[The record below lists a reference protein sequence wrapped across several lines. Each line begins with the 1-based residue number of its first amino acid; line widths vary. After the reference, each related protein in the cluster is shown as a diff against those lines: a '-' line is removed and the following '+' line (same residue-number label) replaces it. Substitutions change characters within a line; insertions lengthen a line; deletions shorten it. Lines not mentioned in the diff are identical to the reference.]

1 MTYDNGLTKEQQA
14 EVDAKYE
21 ELMANLKIV
30 NPLLYKTMQKQIMD
44 INNPKGIIA
53 DNNNQI
59 EMLFQGGTN
68 IPEHLFTPLRNRLNQ
83 D

>member
-21 ELMANLKIV
+21 ELMECLKIV
-30 NPLLYKTMQKQIMD
+30 NPLLYKTMQKQIID

-59 EMLFQGGTN
+59 EMLF
-68 IPEHLFTPLRNRLNQ
+68 
-83 D
+83 

>member
-14 EVDAKYE
+14 EADTKYE

-59 EMLFQGGTN
+59 EMSF
-68 IPEHLFTPLRNRLNQ
+68 
-83 D
+83 

>member
-1 MTYDNGLTKEQQA
+1 MKYDNGLTKEQQA

-21 ELMANLKIV
+21 ELMECLKIV
-30 NPLLYKTMQKQIMD
+30 NPLLYKTMQKQIIN

-59 EMLFQGGTN
+59 EMLF
-68 IPEHLFTPLRNRLNQ
+68 
-83 D
+83 

>member
-1 MTYDNGLTKEQQA
+1 MKYDNGLTKEQQA

-21 ELMANLKIV
+21 ELMECLKIV

-59 EMLFQGGTN
+59 EMLF
-68 IPEHLFTPLRNRLNQ
+68 
-83 D
+83 

>member
-1 MTYDNGLTKEQQA
+1 MKYDNGLTKEQQA

-21 ELMANLKIV
+21 ELMECLKII

-59 EMLFQGGTN
+59 EMLF
-68 IPEHLFTPLRNRLNQ
+68 
-83 D
+83 

>member
-21 ELMANLKIV
+21 ELMECLKII
-30 NPLLYKTMQKQIMD
+30 NPLLYKTMQKQIID
-44 INNPKGIIA
+44 INNKKGIIA

-59 EMLFQGGTN
+59 EMIF
-68 IPEHLFTPLRNRLNQ
+68 
-83 D
+83 

>member
-21 ELMANLKIV
+21 ELMECLKIV

-59 EMLFQGGTN
+59 EMLF
-68 IPEHLFTPLRNRLNQ
+68 
-83 D
+83 

>member
-1 MTYDNGLTKEQQA
+1 MKYDNGLTKEQQA

-30 NPLLYKTMQKQIMD
+30 NPLLYKTMQKQIID

-59 EMLFQGGTN
+59 EMLF
-68 IPEHLFTPLRNRLNQ
+68 
-83 D
+83 

>member
-21 ELMANLKIV
+21 ELMECLKIV
-30 NPLLYKTMQKQIMD
+30 NPLLYKTMQKQIID
-44 INNPKGIIA
+44 INNQKGIIA

-59 EMLFQGGTN
+59 EMLF
-68 IPEHLFTPLRNRLNQ
+68 
-83 D
+83 

>member
-14 EVDAKYE
+14 EVDSKYE
-21 ELMANLKIV
+21 ELMECLKIV

-59 EMLFQGGTN
+59 EMLF
-68 IPEHLFTPLRNRLNQ
+68 
-83 D
+83 

>member
-21 ELMANLKIV
+21 ELMANLKLV

-59 EMLFQGGTN
+59 EMLF
-68 IPEHLFTPLRNRLNQ
+68 
-83 D
+83 

>member
-21 ELMANLKIV
+21 ELMECLKIV
-30 NPLLYKTMQKQIMD
+30 NPLLHKTMQKQIMD

-59 EMLFQGGTN
+59 EMLF
-68 IPEHLFTPLRNRLNQ
+68 
-83 D
+83 

>member
-21 ELMANLKIV
+21 ELMEGLKII
-30 NPLLYKTMQKQIMD
+30 NPFLYKTMQKQIID
-44 INNPKGIIA
+44 INNQKGIIA

-59 EMLFQGGTN
+59 EMLF
-68 IPEHLFTPLRNRLNQ
+68 
-83 D
+83 

>member
-1 MTYDNGLTKEQQA
+1 MIYDNGLTKEQQA

-21 ELMANLKIV
+21 ELMECLKIV
-30 NPLLYKTMQKQIMD
+30 NPLLYKTMQKQIID

-59 EMLFQGGTN
+59 EMLF
-68 IPEHLFTPLRNRLNQ
+68 
-83 D
+83 

>member
-21 ELMANLKIV
+21 ELMESLKIV
-30 NPLLYKTMQKQIMD
+30 NPLLYKTMQKQIID

-59 EMLFQGGTN
+59 EMLF
-68 IPEHLFTPLRNRLNQ
+68 
-83 D
+83 

>member
-1 MTYDNGLTKEQQA
+1 MKYDNGLTKEQQA

-59 EMLFQGGTN
+59 EMLF
-68 IPEHLFTPLRNRLNQ
+68 
-83 D
+83 

>member
-1 MTYDNGLTKEQQA
+1 MKYDNGLTKEQQA

-30 NPLLYKTMQKQIMD
+30 NPLLYKTMQKQIID

-59 EMLFQGGTN
+59 EMIF
-68 IPEHLFTPLRNRLNQ
+68 
-83 D
+83 

>member
-1 MTYDNGLTKEQQA
+1 MYKGELIMTYDNGLTKEQQA

-21 ELMANLKIV
+21 ELMECLKIV

-59 EMLFQGGTN
+59 EMIF
-68 IPEHLFTPLRNRLNQ
+68 
-83 D
+83 

>member
-21 ELMANLKIV
+21 ELMECLKIV

-59 EMLFQGGTN
+59 EMIFQGVLTY
-68 IPEHLFTPLRNRLNQ
+68 PKTCLHPLETA
-83 D
+83 

>member
-1 MTYDNGLTKEQQA
+1 MKYDNGLTKEQQA

-21 ELMANLKIV
+21 EFMANLKIV

-59 EMLFQGGTN
+59 EMLF
-68 IPEHLFTPLRNRLNQ
+68 
-83 D
+83 

>member
-14 EVDAKYE
+14 EVDSKYE
-21 ELMANLKIV
+21 ELMECLKIV

-59 EMLFQGGTN
+59 EMIF
-68 IPEHLFTPLRNRLNQ
+68 
-83 D
+83 

>member
-21 ELMANLKIV
+21 ELMECLKII
-30 NPLLYKTMQKQIMD
+30 NPLLYKTMQKQIID
-44 INNPKGIIA
+44 INNQKGIIA

-59 EMLFQGGTN
+59 EMLF
-68 IPEHLFTPLRNRLNQ
+68 
-83 D
+83 

>member
-1 MTYDNGLTKEQQA
+1 MKYDNGLTKEQQA

-21 ELMANLKIV
+21 ELMECLKIV

-44 INNPKGIIA
+44 INNSKGIIA

-59 EMLFQGGTN
+59 EMLF
-68 IPEHLFTPLRNRLNQ
+68 
-83 D
+83 

>member
-30 NPLLYKTMQKQIMD
+30 NPLLYKTMQKQIID

-59 EMLFQGGTN
+59 EMLF
-68 IPEHLFTPLRNRLNQ
+68 
-83 D
+83 

>member
-21 ELMANLKIV
+21 ELMECLKII
-30 NPLLYKTMQKQIMD
+30 NPLLYKTMQKQIID
-44 INNPKGIIA
+44 INNQKGIIA

-59 EMLFQGGTN
+59 EMIF
-68 IPEHLFTPLRNRLNQ
+68 
-83 D
+83 

>member
-21 ELMANLKIV
+21 ELMECLKII
-30 NPLLYKTMQKQIMD
+30 NPLLYKTMQKQIID
-44 INNPKGIIA
+44 INNKKGIIA

-59 EMLFQGGTN
+59 EMLF
-68 IPEHLFTPLRNRLNQ
+68 
-83 D
+83 

>member
-30 NPLLYKTMQKQIMD
+30 NPLLYKTMQKQIMT

-59 EMLFQGGTN
+59 EMLF
-68 IPEHLFTPLRNRLNQ
+68 
-83 D
+83 

>member
-21 ELMANLKIV
+21 ELMECLKIV

-44 INNPKGIIA
+44 INNPKCIIA

-59 EMLFQGGTN
+59 EMLF
-68 IPEHLFTPLRNRLNQ
+68 
-83 D
+83 